1 MKLKP
6 CPFCGNTPDED
17 SHYINQGTKWGG
29 ILCCILGPEVRTSY
43 QKWPYFKEAAIKEWN
58 TRAPL
63 SVCATNS
70 EEAE

>member
-63 SVCATNS
+63 SLKDDS
-70 EEAE
+70 GQD